1 MFPESKVTEI
11 YCMADDFCKEF
22 VLQQKKYMIEDKKT
36 RHRNKP
42 NRMSDAEIMV
52 ILILFHS
59 GGFRCFKHYYKEY
72 VCKHLKHLFPHQVSY
87 NRFVELEKEVLLP
100 MTIFIKKVL
109 LGTCT
114 GISFVDST
122 PLRVCRNQRILI
134 HKTFEGLAERGKC
147 SMGWFFGFKLHL
159 IINDKGEILNF
170 MFTPGNVDDREP
182 LKQGKFMENI
192 KGKLCADK
200 GYIGQALFENLFL
213 NGIQLVTKVKNN
225 MKNSLMSI
233 ADKILLRK
241 RALIETVNDELK
253 NIAQIEHS
261 RHRSFNNFIIN
272 SLSAIAAYYFF
283 EKKPAID
290 VNFVNDGQLAIF

>member
-1 MFPESKVTEI
+1 
-11 YCMADDFCKEF
+11 
-22 VLQQKKYMIEDKKT
+22 
-36 RHRNKP
+36 
-42 NRMSDAEIMV
+42 
-52 ILILFHS
+52 
-59 GGFRCFKHYYKEY
+59 
-72 VCKHLKHLFPHQVSY
+72 
-87 NRFVELEKEVLLP
+87 

-109 LGTCT
+109 LRTCT

-134 HKTFEGLAERGKC
+134 HKTFEGLAERGKY
-147 SMGWFFGFKLHL
+147 SMGWSFGFKLHL

-182 LKQGKFMENI
+182 LKQGKFLENI

-200 GYIGQALFENLFL
+200 EYIGQALFENLFL

-253 NIAQIEHS
+253 NIEQREKSLPLIRITPIQRKAKMTLKMIHLNTS
-261 RHRSFNNFIIN
+261 LTDICSLLIIQ
-272 SLSAIAAYYFF
+272 LIG
-283 EKKPAID
+283 EKRIP
-290 VNFVNDGQLAIF
+290 FTLLLR

>member
-1 MFPESKVTEI
+1 
-11 YCMADDFCKEF
+11 
-22 VLQQKKYMIEDKKT
+22 
-36 RHRNKP
+36 
-42 NRMSDAEIMV
+42 
-52 ILILFHS
+52 
-59 GGFRCFKHYYKEY
+59 
-72 VCKHLKHLFPHQVSY
+72 
-87 NRFVELEKEVLLP
+87 VELEKEVLLP

-182 LKQGKFMENI
+182 LKQGKFMKNI

-200 GYIGQALFENLFL
+200 GYIGQALFENPFL
-213 NGIQLVTKVKNN
+213 NGIQPVTKVKNN

-253 NIAQIEHS
+253 NIEQREKSLPLIRITPIQRKAKMTLKMIHLNTS
-261 RHRSFNNFIIN
+261 LTDICSLLIIQ
-272 SLSAIAAYYFF
+272 LIG
-283 EKKPAID
+283 EKRIP
-290 VNFVNDGQLAIF
+290 FTLLLR

>member
-1 MFPESKVTEI
+1 M
-11 YCMADDFCKEF
+11 
-22 VLQQKKYMIEDKKT
+22 
-36 RHRNKP
+36 
-42 NRMSDAEIMV
+42 
-52 ILILFHS
+52 
-59 GGFRCFKHYYKEY
+59 
-72 VCKHLKHLFPHQVSY
+72 
-87 NRFVELEKEVLLP
+87 ELEKEVLLP

-109 LGTCT
+109 LRTCT

-134 HKTFEGLAERGKC
+134 HKTFEGHAERGKY
-147 SMGWFFGFKLHL
+147 SMGWSFGFKLHL

-182 LKQGKFMENI
+182 LKQGKFSYNI
-192 KGKLCADK
+192 KRKLCADK
-200 GYIGQALFENLFL
+200 GYIGQALFENPFL

-253 NIAQIEHS
+253 NIEQREKSLPLIRITPIQRKAKMTLKMIHLNTS
-261 RHRSFNNFIIN
+261 LTDICSLLIIQ
-272 SLSAIAAYYFF
+272 LIG
-283 EKKPAID
+283 EKRIP
-290 VNFVNDGQLAIF
+290 FTLLLR